1 MSTLAT
7 LNVVLNGDVGGFIKS
22 MKQAESQSSSSSNII
37 QNALSG
43 IGTVA
48 KVAAAGAVAA
58 IGAVSGAAIAGVAAF
73 NSWAGELDSIGDVL
87 GTSADESAALAVAIG
102 RVGGDVQGI
111 TGQMARLVNGLE
123 DAKGKLGPAG
133 KLLNEMGVSFRNVK
147 GEMLPATEILT
158 AVADK
163 IAAMPDGLEKTRVMT
178 ELFGKSGKDLSDT
191 MNALANGGLKAAEEK
206 ARKLGLAIGDD
217 GVNRSIE
224 FGKSL
229 EDLKMTAQGLAVSIG
244 STIIPLIQPLI
255 QKFAE
260 WAVDVMPQVR
270 AGLEAV
276 FGWIQTNVGPILE
289 GLIAGLQV
297 VIGWV
302 QENWPAIQST
312 ITTTW
317 NNIRALVEPAVNAI
331 ASFIMSVFGAIA
343 TFISTHGEDIKNFI
357 SRTWNTI
364 RSIVEPVIT
373 WFYETVTAI
382 FGGLAKWINDNQSE
396 IQRIFQGVW
405 DGIKMFVGT
414 VLELIRGIVT
424 AVLALLRG
432 DVQGALDAIG
442 QMFRNIWDGIKDY
455 VGKAVETMRM
465 ILEIAWYTIRTAVE
479 NAWNGIRTWIETA
492 WDNIIN
498 FFKSLP
504 DRLFQIGKDIMEG
517 LWNGIKSMFEN
528 IGKGISDFFQNTIN
542 DIKSKLGIQSP
553 STLFAG
559 FGTDLMAGLAKGIA
573 DSAAL
578 PRKEIARALE
588 DLSATTTV
596 QLQAAYADL
605 GPAPARAGMSADMAS
620 GPTIV
625 NNNYIQD
632 SLAAHIILEQQRQD
646 LLRSTQA
653 GY

>member
-7 LNVVLNGDVGGFIKS
+7 LNVVLNGDIGGFLKS
-22 MKQAESQSSSSSNII
+22 MKQAEDQSKSSSNII
-37 QNALSG
+37 GRALGG
-43 IGTVA
+43 IGEAAKIAGAAAVA
-48 KVAAAGAVAA
+48 GIGAAAGA
-58 IGAVSGAAIAGVAAF
+58 AVAGVAAF
-73 NSWAGELDSIGDVL
+73 NSWADELDSIGDVL
-87 GTSADESAALAVAIG
+87 GTTADESAGLAVAIKT
-102 RVGGDVQGI
+102 VGGDVDAI
-111 TGQMARLVNGLE
+111 TGQMAKLTRGLE
-123 DAKGKLGPAG
+123 GANGKLGPTG
-133 KLLNEMGVSFRNVK
+133 KLLTSMGVAFQDAN
-147 GEMLPATEILT
+147 GQMLPATTILT
-158 AVADK
+158 SIADK

-244 STIIPLIQPLI
+244 STIMPLIQPLI

-343 TFISTHGEDIKNFI
+343 TFIDTHGEDIKNFI
-357 SRTWNTI
+357 SRTWSTI

-414 VLELIRGIVT
+414 VLEVIRGIVT

-492 WDNIIN
+492 WDNIIA

-542 DIKSKLGIQSP
+542 DIKQKLGVQSP

-578 PRKEIARALE
+578 PRKEIARAMD

-605 GPAPARAGMSADMAS
+605 GPAPARAGLPAEMDR
-620 GPTIV
+620 TTVI

-632 SLAAHIILEQQRQD
+632 SLAARIILEQQRQD